1 MAAKVFMKVTF
12 PSPFTIKSSTAFREA
27 RSSYIANVWNI
38 MSTITG
44 AISDVIS
51 EFWRISGISWRKIRS
66 LIKVELVE
74 TEPEMERRDSNG
86 EAISFH
92 GD

>member
-1 MAAKVFMKVTF
+1 
-12 PSPFTIKSSTAFREA
+12 
-27 RSSYIANVWNI
+27 